1 MHALNHALMAYNDQI
16 KIVSADNLNMQQD
29 LCAHVLTELN
39 LPGMTPVL
47 TSEQQLYWFKKVS
60 ES

>member
-29 LCAHVLTELN
+29 LYAHVLTELN
-39 LPGMTPVL
+39 LPGMAPVL
-47 TSEQQLYWFKKVS
+47 TSE
-60 ES
+60 

>member
-47 TSEQQLYWFKKVS
+47 TSEQQLY
-60 ES
+60 